1 MMQPAKPE
9 TIHPKDLKGKLLTAY
24 EYLMEHK
31 NLDSAQKV
39 RQLAEKL
46 VSGEF
51 TIAFCG
57 HFSAGKSKMINRLI
71 GENLLPSSPIPTSA
85 NLVKVTMGEDCV
97 RVFFKN
103 ERPRLYRAP
112 YDYQMIKNYCKDGDQ
127 IREIEISHEHAN
139 LPEKTVVMDTPGI
152 DSADD
157 AHRIATESAIHLAD
171 LIFYV
176 MDYNHVQSE
185 LNFMFTKEL
194 AAAGKEVC
202 LVVNQIDKH
211 SDQELSFEE
220 FRQSVAASFASWGV
234 EPEHI
239 FYTSLKETQHP
250 QNEFVALQNFLA
262 DRLQKKDALLLG
274 SILKS
279 LEKIMKDHFAA
290 EDKRAEQKL
299 EPCQQMLAELPKQEQ
314 EILVERYAS
323 LKEER
328 AALSEP
334 VQTIENEFLAGID
347 KILGSAYLMPFQTR
361 SLAENYLAA
370 CESGFKVGL
379 FFTKQKTIEERQR
392 RLDAFY
398 VEIQEKAKSQVQ
410 WHIKEFLLA
419 YLKEK
424 KIDRKGLL
432 ERAEQFQVV
441 FTSEVLSAAMKE
453 GARLSGEY
461 LLNYTDAVANEI
473 KRIARGSLDLF
484 RLELIEAIE
493 VRNTAAK
500 KKIKEKLAGMESY
513 IEAVEQIRQVEEKS
527 RLEENAFTRSFRQA
541 DKIFDEKAAL
551 FQISEIEYEIIEGKD
566 RLASVNSQAE
576 PQKLSSVLPAEG
588 VLSSKRFDGDRLKDT
603 AANLKT
609 SAQLLQSLPGF
620 QKISRELAD
629 KAQRLEKKGFTVAL
643 FGAFSAGKSSFANA
657 LLGASVLP
665 VSPNP
670 MTAAINKIKP
680 IEPGY
685 EHGKVIVKLK
695 AAAVMLDDVNQA
707 MQLFGF
713 MASSLAEAAT
723 IAEKLDGNLGQ
734 QGAAEK
740 TNYTFLQAFARGFVS
755 FSDKLGE
762 ALTATLADFGD
773 YVAKE
778 EKSCFVEWIDL
789 YYDCALTRKGITLV
803 DTPGADSINARH
815 TDVAFDFIRNSDAIL
830 FITYY
835 NHAFSKAD
843 REFLIQLGRVKDAF
857 QLDKMFFLINAI
869 DLADDE
875 AEKQSVIDYVSSQ
888 LVNYGVRKPHVYA
901 LSSLLALAEK
911 QQECGENPSGMAVF
925 EEAFYHF
932 ITYDLANMAAAA
944 SEDELQRV
952 HGLLGRLVVS
962 AREDVTGKQKKRE
975 NIKVEKA
982 AISQIVDEVQAG
994 PLKKRLEQESE
1005 ELVYYIKQRVF
1016 LRFNEFFKESFN
1028 PSVLRDD
1035 GRNLK
1040 KVLKEALHEFLHQLG
1055 FDFSQEMRATM
1066 VRLDHFAGKVLQQQQ
1081 MELEAKIM
1089 EINSDISFSAFVYN
1103 KKAQM
1108 HFAAAFEGISSG
1120 KFTKAMSYFKTPK
1133 AFFEKNES
1141 RLMCEELQRVLDEET
1156 DAYLAEQKKRIQAL
1170 YADMMEASCAEFSLQ
1185 MQQEKED
1192 FYLSL
1197 LSALDGGLSAE
1208 GLLELQAKLKSM
1220 IKVDA

>member
-1 MMQPAKPE
+1 MTQRAKQE
-9 TIHPKDLKGKLLTAY
+9 TIQPKDLKGKLLTAY
-24 EYLMEHK
+24 EYLAEHK
-31 NLDSAQKV
+31 NFDSAQKV
-39 RQLAEKL
+39 KQLAGKL
-46 VSGEF
+46 ANGEF

-57 HFSAGKSKMINRLI
+57 HFSAGKSKMINRLV

-85 NLVKVTMGEDCV
+85 NLVKVRMGEECV

-103 ERPRLYRAP
+103 ERPRLYQAP
-112 YDYQMIKNYCKDGDQ
+112 YDYQMIKQYCKDGDQ
-127 IREIEISHEHAN
+127 IREIEISHEHSS
-139 LPEKTVVMDTPGI
+139 LPAKTVIMDTPGI

-194 AAAGKEVC
+194 TAAGKEVC

-211 SDQELSFEE
+211 SDQELFFEE
-220 FRQSVAASFASWGV
+220 FSQSVVTSFASWGV
-234 EPEHI
+234 EPAHI
-239 FYTSLKETQHP
+239 FYTSLKEEQHP
-250 QNEFVALQNFLA
+250 HNEFSALQSFLA
-262 DRLQKKDALLLG
+262 DRLEQKDELLLE

-279 LEKIMKDHFAA
+279 LEKIMKDHFAV
-290 EDKRAEQKL
+290 EDKKTEQQL
-299 EPCQQMLAELPKQEQ
+299 EPCQVLLAELPEQ
-314 EILVERYAS
+314 ERAMLDERYAG

-328 AALSEP
+328 AALGEP
-334 VQTIENEFLAGID
+334 VQTVENEFLAGID

-361 SLAENYLAA
+361 SLAESYLAA

-379 FFTKQKTIEERQR
+379 FFAKQKTIDERQR
-392 RLDAFY
+392 RLAAFY
-398 VEIQEKAKSQVQ
+398 AEIQEKTKSQVE
-410 WHIKEFLLA
+410 WHIKECLLS

-424 KIDRKGLL
+424 KIDSKELFD
-432 ERAEQFQVV
+432 RAEQFEVV
-441 FTSEVLSAAMKE
+441 FTSEVLTAAMKE

-461 LLNYTDAVANEI
+461 LLNYTDDVANEI
-473 KRIARGSLDLF
+473 KRTARGALDSF
-484 RLELIEAIE
+484 RRGLIEAII
-493 VRNTAAK
+493 VRRTAAK
-500 KKIKEKLAGMESY
+500 KKIKEKIAGMERY
-513 IEAVEQIRQVEEKS
+513 IEAVEQIRQAQEKN
-527 RLEENAFTRSFRQA
+527 RLEENCFAQAFLQA
-541 DKIFDEKAAL
+541 DQVFDEKAAL
-551 FQISEIEYEIIEGKD
+551 FEIEVVDYEIIKGQGQPALTDAIEKSQQPAVAAVETALTKRQPD
-566 RLASVNSQAE
+566 RN
-576 PQKLSSVLPAEG
+576 
-588 VLSSKRFDGDRLKDT
+588 RLKHT

-609 SAQLLQSLPGF
+609 SAQLLQGLPGF

-680 IEPGY
+680 IEPGH
-685 EHGKVIVKLK
+685 EHGSVVVKLK
-695 AAAVMLDDVNQA
+695 AAAVMLEDVNQA
-707 MQLFGF
+707 LQLFGF
-713 MASSLAEAAT
+713 MAGSLQEAAV
-723 IAEKLDGNLGQ
+723 IAAKLDGNLGQ
-734 QGAAEK
+734 QGAVEK
-740 TNYTFLQAFARGFVS
+740 TNYTFLQAFVRGFVS
-755 FSDKLGE
+755 FADKLGE
-762 ALTATLADFGD
+762 ALSTTLEDFGD

-815 TDVAFDFIRNSDAIL
+815 TDVAFDFIRNADAIL

-875 AEKQSVIDYVSSQ
+875 AEKQSVIDYVETQ
-888 LVNYGVRKPHVYA
+888 LVKYGVKKPHLYA

-911 QQECGENPSGMAVF
+911 QQENDENLSGMAAF
-925 EEAFYHF
+925 EEAFYQF

-944 SEDELQRV
+944 SEHELQRV

-962 AREDVTGKQKKRE
+962 AREDAAGKQKKRE
-975 NIKVEKA
+975 NIEAEKRN
-982 AISQIVDEVQAG
+982 ISQILDEIYADK
-994 PLKKRLEQESE
+994 LKKRLDQEAE

-1016 LRFNEFFKESFN
+1016 LRFPEFFKESFN

-1040 KVLKEALHEFLHQLG
+1040 KVLKEALHEFLHQIG
-1055 FDFSQEMRATM
+1055 FDFSQEMRAAM
-1066 VRLDHFAGKVLQQQQ
+1066 VRLDRFAGNILEQQQV
-1081 MELEAKIM
+1081 ELETKIR
-1089 EINSDISFSAFVYN
+1089 EINPDISFSAFVYN
-1103 KKAQM
+1103 TKAQI
-1108 HFAAAFEGISSG
+1108 HFAAAFEGISPG
-1120 KFTKAMSYFKTPK
+1120 KFTKAMAYFKTPK

-1141 RLMCEELQRVLDEET
+1141 RLMREELERALSVEA
-1156 DAYLAEQKKRIQAL
+1156 DAYLAEQKKRIQTL

-1197 LSALDGGLSAE
+1197 LSALDGGISAE
-1208 GLLELQAKLKSM
+1208 GLLELQAKLKNM
-1220 IKVDA
+1220 IKADA